1 MSGRTPE
8 GFEIAVCRRFVALP
22 PRLAQ
27 VLPLIADGLTDGEIA
42 ARLSLT
48 TSSVRGL
55 AFRLVG
61 AYSATSRAHM
71 IACAF
76 RQGDLS

>member
-1 MSGRTPE
+1 MTRT
-8 GFEIAVCRRFVALP
+8 RRVALS

-27 VLPLIADGLTDGEIA
+27 VLPLIAGGLTDEEIGA
-42 ARLSLT
+42 HLGVS
-48 TSSVRGL
+48 TSSVRGF
-55 AFRLVG
+55 AFRLVET
-61 AYSATSRAHM
+61 YQATSRAHM

>member
-1 MSGRTPE
+1 VSTSTTSART
-8 GFEIAVCRRFVALP
+8 RNTALT

-27 VLPLIADGLTDGEIA
+27 VLPLIAAGLTDDEIA
-42 ARLSLT
+42 ARLGVT
-48 TSSVRGL
+48 CSSVRGF
-55 AFRLVG
+55 AFRLVE